1 MQCGLL
7 KLSRVLRERA
17 RGESRHRIP
26 AETERP
32 ARARCDRSAPG
43 RAGAERPAS
52 GAAGER
58 EFAGWTVS
66 VDNFS

>member
-7 KLSRVLRERA
+7 KLSRVLRDRM
-17 RGESRHRIP
+17 RGESRAAP
-26 AETERP
+26 EPSGP
-32 ARARCDRSAPG
+32 ARTRCDRGVHG
-43 RAGAERPAS
+43 RPTLERPAS
-52 GAAGER
+52 AGTGER